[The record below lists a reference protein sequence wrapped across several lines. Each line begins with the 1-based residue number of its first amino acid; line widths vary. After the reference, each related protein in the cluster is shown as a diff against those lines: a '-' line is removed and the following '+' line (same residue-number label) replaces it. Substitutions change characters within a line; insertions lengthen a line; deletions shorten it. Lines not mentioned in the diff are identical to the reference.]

1 MRPNFPVRFGL
12 GFLVLGLVV
21 YGAAVATRVRLER
34 SEALR
39 VSLAAAVRDE
49 LGLSLQPAAF
59 ELSLVPPR
67 VRLVAL
73 VVELPAAAELHVDR
87 ATLNL
92 ALMPLLRGRADV
104 TEIRASGRTI
114 LVLSDGTLSGDT
126 VLRLERSRDGG
137 WRGELSGELAA
148 GGSFEAEGSLEP
160 GGRFRAALAFRRV
173 EISPLASLLLP
184 EAEPRSELAGI
195 FGGTV
200 DIDLHRGPV
209 EAGPTKL
216 VLRLESPRARI
227 RIRDILV
234 DGPVRIEVRTDASR
248 SAHAGSFELDA
259 GAARVE
265 YAGGLQQASGS
276 GASLRGR
283 VDWSGG
289 KLSLEDL
296 RISVKAFQGQIGAR
310 SGSQRGPDER

>member
-1 MRPNFPVRFGL
+1 MRPNFAVRFGL
-12 GFLVLGLVV
+12 GFLVLGLAVF
-21 YGAAVATRVRLER
+21 GAAVATRVRLER
-34 SEALR
+34 SEGLR

-59 ELSLVPPR
+59 ELNLIPPR
-67 VRLVAL
+67 VQLASPA
-73 VVELPAAAELHVDR
+73 VELPAGAELHVDR
-87 ATLNL
+87 ATLDL

-104 TEIRASGRTI
+104 TEIVASGRTT
-114 LVLSDGTLSGDT
+114 LVMSNGTLSGDT

-148 GGSFEAEGSLEP
+148 GGSFEAEGSVAP
-160 GGRFRAALAFRRV
+160 GGRLRAAVAFQRV
-173 EISPLASLLLP
+173 EISPLSSLLLP

-195 FGGTV
+195 FAGTV
-200 DIDLHRGPV
+200 DVDLHRGPG

-227 RIRDILV
+227 RIRDISV
-234 DGPVRIEVRTDASR
+234 DGPVRIEVRTDVSG
-248 SAHAGSFELDA
+248 SAHEGSFELDA

-296 RISVKAFQGQIGAR
+296 RISVKAFRGQVGVP
-310 SGSQRGPDER
+310 SGSQRESDER